1 MEKVKKLGETIY
13 SAAYNITP
21 SIKALPDDRYNID
34 NFMKLKPIQYTAKEE
49 YGDVNWKQIGFTA
62 ENADEIGLPELVA
75 YNKDKDKCEYFYY
88 ERLTSFMVKI
98 MQEQQKKIEELE
110 DKINIMNQNV

>member
-1 MEKVKKLGETIY
+1 MNGNFLCVTSSTERYKQ
-13 SAAYNITP
+13 NIVP
-21 SIKALPDDRYNID
+21 LPDDRYNID
-34 NFMKLKPIQYTAKEE
+34 NFMKLKPIQYTAKEG

-110 DKINIMNQNV
+110 DKINSMNQNV